1 MGKSIITLVKE
12 HDTELN
18 YFYSEY
24 QNGKRIN
31 KYSYEEVKELRKT
44 YMVIVI

>member
-1 MGKSIITLVKE
+1 MRKSIITLVKE
-12 HDTELN
+12 HDAEWN

-31 KYSYEEVKELRKT
+31 KYSFKEVQELRKT
-44 YMVIVI
+44 HIVMIV

>member
-1 MGKSIITLVKE
+1 MRKSIITLVKE
-12 HDTELN
+12 YDTEWN

-31 KYSYEEVKELRKT
+31 KFSFEEVQKLRKT
-44 YMVIVI
+44 KMVVIV

>member
-12 HDTELN
+12 YDTKWN
-18 YFYSEY
+18 YCYSEY

-31 KYSYEEVKELRKT
+31 EYSYEEVKELRKT
-44 YMVIVI
+44 NMVIVI

>member
-12 HDTELN
+12 HDAEWN

-24 QNGKRIN
+24 KNGKRIN
-31 KYSYEEVKELRKT
+31 KYSFDEIKELRKT
-44 YMVIVI
+44 HIVVIV

>member
-1 MGKSIITLVKE
+1 MAKPIITLVKE
-12 HDTELN
+12 YDTEWN

-31 KYSYEEVKELRKT
+31 KYSYEEVSKLRKT
-44 YMVIVI
+44 HIVVII

>member
-1 MGKSIITLVKE
+1 MGKSIIALVKE
-12 HDTELN
+12 YDAEWN

-44 YMVIVI
+44 NIVVVI